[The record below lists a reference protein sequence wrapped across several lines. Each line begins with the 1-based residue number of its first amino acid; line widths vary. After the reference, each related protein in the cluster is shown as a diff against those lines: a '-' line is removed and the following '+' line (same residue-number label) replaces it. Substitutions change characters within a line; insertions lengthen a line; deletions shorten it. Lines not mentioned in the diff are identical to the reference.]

1 MQTAEKQITGLAFTG
16 EDFTP
21 ENVELTIENGIITDI
36 IPSRAKTERCILPAF
51 FNSHIHTGDTAALDT
66 PADRP
71 LKELV
76 APPDG
81 LKHRILR
88 MTPEES
94 ILKGMKNSIAYMK
107 LRGTLGFADF
117 REGGVHGAELLE
129 RAADP
134 EMYTIILGRDGG
146 EHHPASAGLGLS
158 SAHGTVEEKQAA
170 DKVRRAGK
178 LLFVHAGEG
187 KTTDIDAA
195 FDLRPDVIIHGTN
208 FRDADIR
215 RAADE
220 DIAVAVCPRSN
231 WTLHVASSRNNPPV
245 RKLLEAGVP
254 LLLGTDN
261 VMFVSPDMFAECAF
275 LINVYDVTPEDA
287 LRAATAGFSFAGE
300 KTGIEKGKPAN
311 LTIIEGIGLFEWSRH
326 PLKTALVRVGA
337 AAVTEVIS
345 SKRQNSSL

>member
-36 IPSRAKTERCILPAF
+36 IPARAKAERCILPAF
-51 FNSHIHTGDTAALDT
+51 FNAHVHTGDTAALDT

-88 MTPEES
+88 ETPEPV
-94 ILKGMKNSIAYMK
+94 ILDGMKNSVAFMK
-107 LRGTLGFADF
+107 RSGTLGFADF
-117 REGGVHGAELLE
+117 REGGVRGVELLE
-129 RAADP
+129 AAKDQ
-134 EMYTIILGRDGG
+134 EMETVILGRDGG
-146 EHHPASAGLGLS
+146 ELHPAAAGLGLS
-158 SAHGTVEEKQAA
+158 SAHGTAEEARAA
-170 DKVRRAGK
+170 AVVRGAGR

-195 FDLRPDVIIHGTN
+195 FDLHPDVIIHGTN
-208 FRDADIR
+208 FRDRDIR

-220 DIAVAVCPRSN
+220 GTAVAVCPRSN
-231 WTLHVASSRNNPPV
+231 WTLHVASSPDAPPV
-245 RKLLEAGVP
+245 KKLLEAEVP

-261 VMFVSPDMFAECAF
+261 VMFVPPDMFAECAF

-300 KTGIEKGKPAN
+300 RTGIAVGCPAN
-311 LTIIEGIGLFEWSRH
+311 LTVLDGMGLFEWSRH
-326 PLKTALVRVGA
+326 PLRTALTRAGA

-345 SKRQNSSL
+345 SKKPVI